1 MSWRQNTLF
10 SQRDC
15 GPPGCSSPT
24 EGSSMTWERG
34 QHPFSRDISVQD
46 ARANSLVVC
55 LLSAE
60 SILFTKCFP
69 MCDQQHDDIHLE
81 MVVPSECPSPSAPL
95 PPNFCSN
102 ITFSGRPVPPPC
114 ENCNLSTSE
123 RSSSFLASSF
133 LAPFL
138 HGFFCSPMQQP
149 WAYPLQTSHS
159 RQHSQG
165 PASKFITAL
174 ALRPST
180 GGSRPVTQDHKETMG
195 LLKSSFGLRTLRWP
209 LANQDASNNLSPYPG
224 ADLQKAPGLY
234 QAFSG
239 SPPIFPHTGI
249 SSKELLT
256 CPVLILAFASQKTRL
271 TRYSI
276 YLLIH

>member
-46 ARANSLVVC
+46 ARANSLVIC

-123 RSSSFLASSF
+123 RSSSFLA
-133 LAPFL
+133 PFL

-165 PASKFITAL
+165 PQLLCLQVHHCISAETFHWWFPASDPGPQGDNGTPEVQLWLEDSPMTFGKPRCFQQPLSLPRGRL
-174 ALRPST
+174 ARGPRAPPS
-180 GGSRPVTQDHKETMG
+180 
-195 LLKSSFGLRTLRWP
+195 LLWQP
-209 LANQDASNNLSPYPG
+209 PY
-224 ADLQKAPGLY
+224 
-234 QAFSG
+234 
-239 SPPIFPHTGI
+239 FPSHRHF
-249 SSKELLT
+249 L
-256 CPVLILAFASQKTRL
+256 
-271 TRYSI
+271 
-276 YLLIH
+276 